1 MAVISLNKN
10 RYSENV
16 IRQTLYWL
24 SAETKWSLSEELM
37 TFEVTLINDDDE
49 VLFKFQQ
56 LLNDYILRE
65 QIDTKTKNIRESIIN
80 KVLLSLDARLSK

>member
-16 IRQTLYWL
+16 IRQALYWL
-24 SAETKWSLSEELM
+24 SAETKWSLSEEAM
-37 TFEVTLINDDDE
+37 TFEVTLIDDE
-49 VLFKFQQ
+49 TLFHFQQ

-65 QIDTKTKNIRESIIN
+65 QIDAKTKNIRESIIN